1 MKVEY
6 EITTD
11 GEVYRNGR
19 QLKSW
24 DNGRGYLIL
33 RIGEKTKA
41 VHRLVAEVF
50 LKQIE
55 GLTEVNHKDG
65 DKKNNHVSNLE
76 WCSRG
81 QNIKHAYDNNL
92 RSAKGENNAR
102 ALTTEKVVR
111 EICVLIVEGVKP
123 SKIRDMGYC
132 YSLVRQIKRKANWKY
147 ISEEYF

>member
-50 LKQIE
+50 LRQVE

-76 WCSRG
+76 WCSRS
-81 QNIKHAYDNNL
+81 QNIQHAYDNEL

-102 ALTTEKVVR
+102 ATTTEETVR
-111 EICVLIVEGVKP
+111 EICVLIAEGMKP
-123 SKIRDMGYC
+123 SKIRDMGYP
-132 YSLVRQIKRKANWKY
+132 YSLVRNIKRKTNWKY
-147 ISEEYF
+147 LSDAYF